1 MSVCESACRRLDDW
15 RCGAANGV
23 CGIAIDIVP
32 AIWSW
37 HMLAKMIGIGRDM
50 GMAGMGQDV
59 NGMDNGNATGNG
71 GNGNA
76 KRRLSRSRQRAGF
89 VMIDGDGSKAESSV
103 RSRTA
108 TSVSSPGRA
117 AVMSDTD
124 RIIVPPIDS
133 QPSGHDHTDNKQMT
147 SPSRSR
153 QGAGHSTGGSV
164 APHTSGKHGGAVG
177 KSHGNAQKAVPF
189 DGSNGT
195 GTQNHAR
202 NSAVAGT
209 RRGAHGSMTGV
220 RADSNGVVASVPS
233 STRKGGTT
241 TVSDAE
247 RRSGSVTDGGA
258 YVPRSAVDT
267 GVSGRVSGFQGA
279 SGSVSHGVHSGAAS
293 TVHDDAV
300 VSPSDGGGRSVDA
313 DDSAVDDDD
322 VAITSIG
329 FTEAERRLYDE
340 THAPLADRIRWALA
354 ESWVPIAC
362 VIIIGV
368 TVLLRFLMAFS
379 SAVLTVLAIGV
390 GVILMGS
397 IICITY
403 EDQKK
408 ANALADEAEMLYAA
422 KCRIEERA
430 ARRKND
436 AAADD
441 NTDTREAK
449 TKS

>member
-1 MSVCESACRRLDDW
+1 MELTYAGKR
-15 RCGAANGV
+15 
-23 CGIAIDIVP
+23 
-32 AIWSW
+32 
-37 HMLAKMIGIGRDM
+37 IGIGWDM

-76 KRRLSRSRQRAGF
+76 KRRLSHSRQRAGF
-89 VMIDGDGSKAESSV
+89 VVVDGNGNKAESSA

-108 TSVSSPGRA
+108 TSVSSSEHA

-133 QPSGHDHTDNKQMT
+133 QPSGHGHTDNKQMT
-147 SPSRSR
+147 SSSRSR
-153 QGAGHSTGGSV
+153 QGVGHGTSSSSV
-164 APHTSGKHGGAVG
+164 APRASGKHDGAAG
-177 KSHGNAQKAVPF
+177 KSQGSVPKAMPL
-189 DGSNGT
+189 DSSNGT
-195 GTQNHAR
+195 GTQNQAR

-209 RRGAHGSMTGV
+209 RRGAHGSVAGV
-220 RADSNGVVASVPS
+220 HADGNGVVADVPS

-241 TVSDAE
+241 TVSDTE
-247 RRSGSVTDGGA
+247 RRSGSVTGGGA

-267 GVSGRVSGFQGA
+267 GVSGRVSGSQGA
-279 SGSVSHGVHSGAAS
+279 SGSVSHGVHSAAAS

-300 VSPSDGGGRSVDA
+300 VSSSDDEHSADTDGSAIGDDGVD
-313 DDSAVDDDD
+313 
-322 VAITSIG
+322 ITGIG
-329 FTEAERRLYDE
+329 FTEAERRLYYE
-340 THAPLADRIRWALA
+340 AHAPLADRIRWALA

-368 TVLLRFLMAFS
+368 AVLLRFLMAFS

-441 NTDTREAK
+441 NTDERDAK

>member
-1 MSVCESACRRLDDW
+1 MELTYAGKR
-15 RCGAANGV
+15 
-23 CGIAIDIVP
+23 
-32 AIWSW
+32 
-37 HMLAKMIGIGRDM
+37 IGIGWDM

-76 KRRLSRSRQRAGF
+76 KRRLSHSRQRAGF
-89 VMIDGDGSKAESSV
+89 VVVDGNGNKSESSA

-108 TSVSSPGRA
+108 TSVSSSEHA
-117 AVMSDTD
+117 TVMSDTD

-133 QPSGHDHTDNKQMT
+133 QPSGHGHTDNKQMT
-147 SPSRSR
+147 SSSRSR
-153 QGAGHSTGGSV
+153 QGVGHGTSSSV
-164 APHTSGKHGGAVG
+164 APRASSKHGGAAG
-177 KSHGNAQKAVPF
+177 KSQGNAQKAVPF

-195 GTQNHAR
+195 GTQNQAR

-209 RRGAHGSMTGV
+209 RRGAHGSVTGV
-220 RADSNGVVASVPS
+220 RTDGNGVVASVPS
-233 STRKGGTT
+233 SARKGGTT
-241 TVSDAE
+241 TVSDTE
-247 RRSGSVTDGGA
+247 RRSGSATGGSA
-258 YVPRSAVDT
+258 YAPRGAVDT
-267 GVSGRVSGFQGA
+267 GVSGRVSGSQGA
-279 SGSVSHGVHSGAAS
+279 SGSVSHGVHSAAAS

-300 VSPSDGGGRSVDA
+300 VSPSDGEHSADA
-313 DDSAVDDDD
+313 DGSAVGDDGVD
-322 VAITSIG
+322 ITGIG
-329 FTEAERRLYDE
+329 FTEAERRLYYE
-340 THAPLADRIRWALA
+340 AHAPLADRIRWALA

-368 TVLLRFLMAFS
+368 AVLLRFLMAFS

-430 ARRKND
+430 ARRKRKEED
-436 AAADD
+436 TAADD
-441 NTDTREAK
+441 NANKRDAK
-449 TKS
+449 TES

>member
-1 MSVCESACRRLDDW
+1 MELTYAGKR
-15 RCGAANGV
+15 
-23 CGIAIDIVP
+23 
-32 AIWSW
+32 
-37 HMLAKMIGIGRDM
+37 IGIGRDM

-71 GNGNA
+71 ST

-89 VMIDGDGSKAESSV
+89 VMIDGDGSKAESLA

-108 TSVSSPGRA
+108 TSVSSSEYA

-133 QPSGHDHTDNKQMT
+133 QPSGHGHTDNKQMT
-147 SPSRSR
+147 SSSRSR
-153 QGAGHSTGGSV
+153 QGVGHGTSSSV
-164 APHTSGKHGGAVG
+164 APRASSKHGGTAD
-177 KSHGNAQKAVPF
+177 KSQGNVPKTVPF

-195 GTQNHAR
+195 GTRNHTQNSAVGNHTQ

-220 RADSNGVVASVPS
+220 RTDGNGVVAGIPS

-241 TVSDAE
+241 TVSDTE

-300 VSPSDGGGRSVDA
+300 VSPSEGEHSADA
-313 DDSAVDDDD
+313 DSSAVGDDGVD
-322 VAITSIG
+322 ITGIG

-368 TVLLRFLMAFS
+368 AVLLRFLMAFS

-441 NTDTREAK
+441 NADKRDAK
-449 TKS
+449 TES

>member
-1 MSVCESACRRLDDW
+1 ME
-15 RCGAANGV
+15 
-23 CGIAIDIVP
+23 
-32 AIWSW
+32 
-37 HMLAKMIGIGRDM
+37 LAYAGKRIGIGWDM
-50 GMAGMGQDV
+50 GIAGMGQDV

-76 KRRLSRSRQRAGF
+76 KRRLSHSRQRAGF
-89 VMIDGDGSKAESSV
+89 VMIDGDGSKVESLA

-108 TSVSSPGRA
+108 TSVSSSERA
-117 AVMSDTD
+117 VVMSDTD
-124 RIIVPPIDS
+124 RIIVPPIDA
-133 QPSGHDHTDNKQMT
+133 QPSGHGHTDNKQMT
-147 SPSRSR
+147 SSSRSR
-153 QGAGHSTGGSV
+153 QGVGHGTGGSV
-164 APHTSGKHGGAVG
+164 APRVSGKHGGTAG
-177 KSHGNAQKAVPF
+177 KSQGNVPKAAPL
-189 DGSNGT
+189 DGSDGT
-195 GTQNHAR
+195 GTQTQAH

-209 RRGAHGSMTGV
+209 RRGSHGSVTGV
-220 RADSNGVVASVPS
+220 RTDGNGVVASVPS
-233 STRKGGTT
+233 SARKGGTT
-241 TVSDAE
+241 TVSDTE
-247 RRSGSVTDGGA
+247 RRSGSATGGSA
-258 YVPRSAVDT
+258 YAPRGAVDT
-267 GVSGRVSGFQGA
+267 GISGRVSGSQGA
-279 SGSVSHGVHSGAAS
+279 SGSVSHGVHSAAAS

-300 VSPSDGGGRSVDA
+300 VSPSEGEHSADA

-322 VAITSIG
+322 VDITSIG

-368 TVLLRFLMAFS
+368 AVLLRFLMAFS

-441 NTDTREAK
+441 NADKRDAK

>member
-1 MSVCESACRRLDDW
+1 MELTYAGKR
-15 RCGAANGV
+15 
-23 CGIAIDIVP
+23 
-32 AIWSW
+32 
-37 HMLAKMIGIGRDM
+37 IGIGRDM

-89 VMIDGDGSKAESSV
+89 VMIDGDGSKAESSA

-108 TSVSSPGRA
+108 TSVSSSERA
-117 AVMSDTD
+117 AVIPDTD

-133 QPSGHDHTDNKQMT
+133 QPSGHTDGKPMT
-147 SPSRSR
+147 SPSRSH
-153 QGAGHSTGGSV
+153 QNVGHGTSSSSV
-164 APHTSGKHGGAVG
+164 APRASGKHDGTAG
-177 KSHGNAQKAVPF
+177 KSQGNAQKAVPF

-195 GTQNHAR
+195 GTRNHTQ
-202 NSAVAGT
+202 NSAVAGI
-209 RRGAHGSMTGV
+209 RRGAHSSVTGV
-220 RADSNGVVASVPS
+220 RADGNGVVASIPS

-241 TVSDAE
+241 TVSDTE
-247 RRSGSVTDGGA
+247 RRSGSVTGGNA

-267 GVSGRVSGFQGA
+267 GVSGHVSGSQWA
-279 SGSVSHGVHSGAAS
+279 SGSVSHGVHSAAAS

-300 VSPSDGGGRSVDA
+300 VSPSDSVHSANA
-313 DDSAVDDDD
+313 DGSAVWDDGVD
-322 VAITSIG
+322 ITGIG
-329 FTEAERRLYDE
+329 FTEAERRLYYE
-340 THAPLADRIRWALA
+340 AHAPLAERIRWALA

-368 TVLLRFLMAFS
+368 AVLLRFLMAFS

-441 NTDTREAK
+441 NTDKREAK

>member
-1 MSVCESACRRLDDW
+1 MELTYAGKR
-15 RCGAANGV
+15 
-23 CGIAIDIVP
+23 
-32 AIWSW
+32 
-37 HMLAKMIGIGRDM
+37 IGIGRDM

-71 GNGNA
+71 ST

-89 VMIDGDGSKAESSV
+89 VMIDGDGSKAESSA

-108 TSVSSPGRA
+108 TSVSSSEYA

-133 QPSGHDHTDNKQMT
+133 QPSGHTDSKQMT

-153 QGAGHSTGGSV
+153 QGVRHGTSSSSV
-164 APHTSGKHGGAVG
+164 APRASGKHDGTAG
-177 KSHGNAQKAVPF
+177 KSQGNAQKAVPF

-195 GTQNHAR
+195 VTQNQAR

-209 RRGAHGSMTGV
+209 RRGAHSSMTGV
-220 RADSNGVVASVPS
+220 RTDGNGVVAGVPS
-233 STRKGGTT
+233 STREGGITT
-241 TVSDAE
+241 MGDTE
-247 RRSGSVTDGGA
+247 RRSSSVTGGGT

-267 GVSGRVSGFQGA
+267 GVSGRVSGSQGA
-279 SGSVSHGVHSGAAS
+279 SGSVSHGVHSAAAS

-300 VSPSDGGGRSVDA
+300 VSSSDGEHSADA
-313 DDSAVDDDD
+313 DGSAVGDDGVD
-322 VAITSIG
+322 ITGIG
-329 FTEAERRLYDE
+329 FTEAERRLYYE
-340 THAPLADRIRWALA
+340 AHAPLADRIRWALA

-368 TVLLRFLMAFS
+368 AVLLRFLMAFS

-430 ARRKND
+430 ARRKRKEED
-436 AAADD
+436 TAADN
-441 NTDTREAK
+441 NTDKRDAK
-449 TKS
+449 TES

>member
-1 MSVCESACRRLDDW
+1 MELTYAGKR
-15 RCGAANGV
+15 
-23 CGIAIDIVP
+23 
-32 AIWSW
+32 
-37 HMLAKMIGIGRDM
+37 IGIGRDM

-59 NGMDNGNATGNG
+59 NGMDNGNATGNS
-71 GNGNA
+71 GNGST

-89 VMIDGDGSKAESSV
+89 VVVDGDGSKAESSA
-103 RSRTA
+103 RSRT
-108 TSVSSPGRA
+108 TMPVSSSERTV
-117 AVMSDTD
+117 VMSDTD

-133 QPSGHDHTDNKQMT
+133 QPSGHGHTDNKQMT
-147 SPSRSR
+147 SSSRSR
-153 QGAGHSTGGSV
+153 QGVGHGTGGSV
-164 APHTSGKHGGAVG
+164 APRASSKHGGTAG
-177 KSHGNAQKAVPF
+177 KSQGNVPKAVPF

-202 NSAVAGT
+202 NSAIDGT
-209 RRGAHGSMTGV
+209 RRGAHSSMTGV
-220 RADSNGVVASVPS
+220 RTDGTGVVAGVPS

-241 TVSDAE
+241 TVSDTE

-267 GVSGRVSGFQGA
+267 GVSGRVSGSQRA
-279 SGSVSHGVHSGAAS
+279 SGSVSHAVHSAAAS

-300 VSPSDGGGRSVDA
+300 VSPSDGEHSADA
-313 DDSAVDDDD
+313 DGSAVGDDGVD
-322 VAITSIG
+322 ITGIG
-329 FTEAERRLYDE
+329 FTEAERRLYYE
-340 THAPLADRIRWALA
+340 AHAPLADRIRWALA

-368 TVLLRFLMAFS
+368 AVLLRFLMAFS

-436 AAADD
+436 AAADG
-441 NTDTREAK
+441 NTDKRDAK
-449 TKS
+449 TES

>member
-1 MSVCESACRRLDDW
+1 
-15 RCGAANGV
+15 
-23 CGIAIDIVP
+23 
-32 AIWSW
+32 
-37 HMLAKMIGIGRDM
+37 M

-59 NGMDNGNATGNG
+59 NGMDNGDATGNG
-71 GNGNA
+71 ST

-89 VMIDGDGSKAESSV
+89 VMIDGNGSKAESSA

-108 TSVSSPGRA
+108 TSVSSSEYA

-133 QPSGHDHTDNKQMT
+133 QPSGHGHTDNKQMT
-147 SPSRSR
+147 SSSRSR
-153 QGAGHSTGGSV
+153 QGVGHGTSGSV
-164 APHTSGKHGGAVG
+164 APRASSKHDGTAG
-177 KSHGNAQKAVPF
+177 KSQGNVPKAVPF

-202 NSAVAGT
+202 NSTVDGK
-209 RRGAHGSMTGV
+209 RRGAHGSVAGV
-220 RADSNGVVASVPS
+220 HTDGNGVVASVPS
-233 STRKGGTT
+233 SARKGGTT
-241 TVSDAE
+241 TVSDTE
-247 RRSGSVTDGGA
+247 RRSGSATGGSA
-258 YVPRSAVDT
+258 YAPRGAVDT
-267 GVSGRVSGFQGA
+267 GVSGRVSGSQRA
-279 SGSVSHGVHSGAAS
+279 SGSVSHGVHSAAAS

-300 VSPSDGGGRSVDA
+300 VSPSDGEHSADA
-313 DDSAVDDDD
+313 DGSAVGDDGVD
-322 VAITSIG
+322 ITGIG
-329 FTEAERRLYDE
+329 FTEAERRLYYE
-340 THAPLADRIRWALA
+340 AHAPLADRIRWALA

-368 TVLLRFLMAFS
+368 AVLLRFLMAFS

-441 NTDTREAK
+441 NTDKRDAK
-449 TKS
+449 TES